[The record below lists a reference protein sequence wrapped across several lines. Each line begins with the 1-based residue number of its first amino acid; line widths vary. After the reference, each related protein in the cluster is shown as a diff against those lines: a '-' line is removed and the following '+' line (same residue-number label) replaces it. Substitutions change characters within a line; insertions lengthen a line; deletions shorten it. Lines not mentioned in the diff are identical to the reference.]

1 MFSGEHQGHA
11 LMRGRRQMAD
21 NDLDAMQAAYKTAI
35 ETWIAAIRE
44 EETLASVPH
53 NVAEIDLWEAAHFRE
68 DQRRTVLAAKR
79 AYEDALRRKYFN
91 F

>member
-1 MFSGEHQGHA
+1 
-11 LMRGRRQMAD
+11 MAE
-21 NDLDAMQAAYKTAI
+21 NDLDAMQAAYRTAI
-35 ETWIAAIRE
+35 EAWIAAIRE
-44 EETLASVPH
+44 EEALASVPH

-68 DQRRTVLAAKR
+68 DDKRQVVLAAKR